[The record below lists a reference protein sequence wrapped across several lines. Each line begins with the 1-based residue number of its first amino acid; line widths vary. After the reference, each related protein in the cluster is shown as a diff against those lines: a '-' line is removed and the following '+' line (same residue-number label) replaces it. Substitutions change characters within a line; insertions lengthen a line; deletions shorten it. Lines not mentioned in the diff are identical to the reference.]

1 MDKKEELKNNIML
14 KMQYHIDSQTLD
26 LLGVILSIFVDK
38 NFILKLN
45 TRYMKSIIPFVTKE
59 R

>member
-1 MDKKEELKNNIML
+1 MLNGKLGNI
-14 KMQYHIDSQTLD
+14 
-26 LLGVILSIFVDK
+26 VILSIFVDK